1 MLLFGESWLDSSTL
15 PIAKPLWLMLANKIH
30 FPRSFSMAPSSS
42 TRKSRFKHVAWRGGR
57 AKPWQVMIQ
66 GTYVGSYALE
76 EEAAKSAV
84 AHLG

>member
-1 MLLFGESWLDSSTL
+1 
-15 PIAKPLWLMLANKIH
+15 
-30 FPRSFSMAPSSS
+30 MAPSSS
-42 TRKSRFKHVAWRGGR
+42 TPKSRFKHVAWRGGR
-57 AKPWQVMIQ
+57 AKPWQVMTQ

>member
-1 MLLFGESWLDSSTL
+1 MHVIVWRVLVRLQH
-15 PIAKPLWLMLANKIH
+15 IKPK
-30 FPRSFSMAPSSS
+30 PFSMAPSSS
-42 TRKSRFKHVAWRGGR
+42 TQKSRFKHVAWRGGR

-76 EEAAKSAV
+76 EQAAESAV

>member
-15 PIAKPLWLMLANKIH
+15 PITKPK
-30 FPRSFSMAPSSS
+30 PFSMAPSSS
-42 TRKSRFKHVAWRGGR
+42 TRKSRFKHVAWRGGW